1 MKSCGCENQLSHF
14 FPTSSGQK
22 LSRCFPSVR
31 ARAGH
36 GPTTGAFW
44 RAFCGFSRQE
54 LVGATCPRTIPAPAL
69 AGADFVCG
77 RKMKPGSTCGGSSS
91 PSSTKRA
98 SWTGVSRFWMAVS
111 LQPKRGRLRRKNQ
124 AGQGHEVD
132 GGGRRPRCSSGKP
145 TGLGQSGGSDSGREH
160 APENL
165 RSPGSWWPAQNSSAA
180 RHCRQSV
187 RQRQTPM
194 EFAQARHR
202 FDQPASAGAQ
212 KAFAQRWPGT
222 SPLPKQVE
230 DRTHFR
236 LVGQLPAVARPLR
249 PRHQNV

>member
-14 FPTSSGQK
+14 FPTSSGRK
-22 LSRCFPSVR
+22 LSRCFPLVR
-31 ARAGH
+31 AKAGR
-36 GPTTGAFW
+36 GPTTGASW
-44 RAFCGFSRQE
+44 KAFCGFSRPE
-54 LVGATCPRTIPAPAL
+54 RVGATCPRSIPAPAL
-69 AGADFVCG
+69 AGAGFVFG
-77 RKMKPGSTCGGSSS
+77 RKMKPGSKCGGSSS
-91 PSSTKRA
+91 ANWTKRA
-98 SWTGVSRFWMAVS
+98 SWTGVSRFWMAVL
-111 LQPKRGRLRRKNQ
+111 LQPKRGRLRWKNQ

-145 TGLGQSGGSDSGREH
+145 TGLGQSGGSDPGREH

-165 RSPGSWWPAQNSSAA
+165 RSPGSWGPAQNSSAA
-180 RHCRQSV
+180 RRRRQSV

-194 EFAQARHR
+194 EPAQARHR
-202 FDQPASAGAQ
+202 PDQPASAGPQ
-212 KAFAQRWPGT
+212 KTFAQRWPGT

-236 LVGQLPAVARPLR
+236 LAGKLPSIARPLR